1 MIEAV
6 LKMPR
11 LGETME
17 EGIIVGWLVDA
28 GENFVRGDPIVEVET
43 DKSVVEF
50 PALGDGKL
58 KEKVAHEGDLVKVG
72 APIANIDIA
81 GELDWTKED
90 EEPEKPAAKQVR
102 EQVGQE
108 INASLVAAT
117 ARDGVVRQNG
127 PLRATP
133 EARRL
138 AHLNGIE
145 LGSVYGSDRRGRIQ
159 KSDVEAVLNADRLA
173 GADAGI
179 AFSHDIAYVSVGPKG
194 ARPILLVHGFAA
206 DHTSYA
212 ALARILARAGRR
224 VYAIDL
230 PGHGATR
237 LQANDL
243 DDLSANLVE
252 FVATIIGDQPFD
264 LVAHSVGAV
273 PALALAANPGVAL
286 NSLTLIAPA
295 GMGHKIDAGFILSM
309 AEPSSSG
316 ELARLLRRLSA
327 RHGALSPEALDALYR
342 DLKRGRLRALADD
355 LAERPTGRPEQRVD
369 IIAALK
375 KLAAGLP
382 VSVLVGHKDKI
393 INWRDVFLLPPSIG
407 VHHFIEAGH
416 MPHWD
421 QTSDVAAII
430 VKGGDK

>member
-1 MIEAV
+1 
-6 LKMPR
+6 MPR
-11 LGETME
+11 LGETMQ

-50 PALGDGKL
+50 PALGDGRL
-58 KEKVAHEGDLVKVG
+58 KGQLVHQGDLVKVG
-72 APIANIDIA
+72 DPIANIDIA

-90 EEPEKPAAKQVR
+90 EEPPEPVE
-102 EQVGQE
+102 EQLDQD
-108 INASLVAAT
+108 SDLPTVAAT
-117 ARDGVVRQNG
+117 ARDAVVRRNG
-127 PLRATP
+127 PVRATP

-138 AHLNGIE
+138 ARLNGIE

-159 KSDVEAVLNADRLA
+159 KSDVEAVLSAGKLA
-173 GADAGI
+173 GAEAGI
-179 AFSHDIAYVSVGPKG
+179 AFFHDIAYVSVGPKG
-194 ARPILLVHGFAA
+194 GRPVLLVHGFAA

-212 ALARILARAGRR
+212 ALARILARTGRR

-252 FVATIIGDQPFD
+252 FASSIIGDQPVD

-273 PALALAANPGVAL
+273 PALALVAKPGIAL

-295 GMGHKIDAGFILSM
+295 GMSHKIDMGFIHSM
-309 AEPSSSG
+309 AEPSSSD

-327 RHGALSPEALDALYR
+327 RHGALSPEALAALYR

-355 LAERPTGRPEQRVD
+355 LASASKGPPGRRLD
-369 IIAALK
+369 IKGALK
-375 KLAAGLP
+375 KLMTGLP
-382 VSVLVGHKDKI
+382 VSVLVGHQDKI

-407 VHHFIEAGH
+407 VHHFTEAGH

-430 VKGGDK
+430 MQGGIMQGGDK